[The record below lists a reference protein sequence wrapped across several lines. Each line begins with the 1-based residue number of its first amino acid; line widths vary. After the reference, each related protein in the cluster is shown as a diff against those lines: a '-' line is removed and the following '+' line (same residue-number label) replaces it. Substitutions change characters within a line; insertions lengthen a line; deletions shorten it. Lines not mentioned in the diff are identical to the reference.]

1 MAEEKFSHLKLKI
14 IVLYLM
20 NRDKLCDLQMF
31 IWQIRRIDLK
41 LILRLVKCWYSSC
54 TKSYVKYNLCYTLW
68 DCTINPMKCR
78 LYQIL
83 RRKRQ
88 SGHFGCIPGRD
99 RYFHILQYLPYS
111 TLISSLSFFCPRAN
125 PAHFARN
132 WFLCWL
138 YLLTGPTSLV

>member
-1 MAEEKFSHLKLKI
+1 M
-14 IVLYLM
+14 
-20 NRDKLCDLQMF
+20 CDLQTY
-31 IWQIRRIDLK
+31 IWQIRRIDSK
-41 LILRLVKCWYSSC
+41 LILRLVKCWYSSY
-54 TKSYVKYNLCYTLW
+54 TKSYVKYNMCYTYIRTYGYVLYIMRLR
-68 DCTINPMKCR
+68 DCTINLMKCM

-132 WFLCWL
+132 WFLCWFIYVSIYRNKSPQL
-138 YLLTGPTSLV
+138 RWFVYRL